1 MSRWIVNFRVTPSLC
16 FADYSKLN
24 HITPG
29 AVFLNLRHIFGIKP
43 MDAFHPRV
51 VRMIVY
57 HIAAS
62 KQRG

>member
-24 HITPG
+24 YVAPG
-29 AVFLNLRHIFGIKP
+29 AIFLNLRHISGIKP
-43 MDAFHPRV
+43 MCAFHPRV

-57 HIAAS
+57 HIAAG